1 MFGGRYNEE
10 LFREYGHWLIYIT
23 DLYLPIADSE
33 NGDFRQLPFGDSVME
48 QPYMSM
54 QVLKLIQLNYRKHL
68 SEQMKRIKGKS

>member
-1 MFGGRYNEE
+1 MFVGRYNEE

-23 DLYLPIADSE
+23 DLYLPIVDSE
-33 NGDFRQLPFGDSVME
+33 NGDFRQLPFGGSVME

-68 SEQMKRIKGKS
+68 NEQMKRIKCKS